1 LEAEAAIGLVFEVGL
16 LSKSAEYVDERRI
29 HGKISEQLAES
40 FETNY

>member
-1 LEAEAAIGLVFEVGL
+1 LEAEATIGLVFEVGL

-29 HGKISEQLAES
+29 HGKIGEQLAES